1 MGTNLVLLFS
11 RILIS
16 PIMFVY
22 GAQKLLDINNFL
34 TNPATKRM
42 METFMGGATPPLW
55 FAYANALFQLVAG
68 LCILVG
74 FKTRFSALLTVIWL
88 IPVTYFGHPFWAGID
103 PVFNEPQFYKN
114 LAIIGGYMMIA
125 SLGAGKFSVDGLM
138 NTKHSVSG

>member
-42 METFMGGATPPLW
+42 MEAFMGGATPPLW

-68 LCILVG
+68 LCLLVG

-125 SLGAGKFSVDGLM
+125 SLGAGNFSVDGLM